1 MIPITIRMLIRSF
14 LLRLF
19 LSLSMKYSYIEFVT
33 IDNVRSGATMEMLPY
48 SYAFTDEISII
59 AQEKLTNINFFLSY
73 NLNSCFKSLNESL
86 LAIFMIR
93 AGIKTVMTVYNP
105 MLKFSEI
112 LTFINIAIAKRKF
125 EIIHMIKY
133 LLSSSFPLLFVD
145 NRIFARSIIIIPMI
159 LGKMIFSFRNTKPNI
174 TKKTVDSCL
183 SILNVEGAKPYLASM
198 FNLSV
203 AA

>member
-1 MIPITIRMLIRSF
+1 
-14 LLRLF
+14 
-19 LSLSMKYSYIEFVT
+19 
-33 IDNVRSGATMEMLPY
+33 
-48 SYAFTDEISII
+48 
-59 AQEKLTNINFFLSY
+59 
-73 NLNSCFKSLNESL
+73 
-86 LAIFMIR
+86 MIR
-93 AGIKTVMTVYNP
+93 DGIKTVMTVYNP

-145 NRIFARSIIIIPMI
+145 NRIFARSMRIIPTTLVKI
-159 LGKMIFSFRNTKPNI
+159 IFSFKNTKPNI
-174 TKKTVDSCL
+174 TKNTVDNCL
-183 SILNVEGAKPYLASM
+183 SILNVEGARPYLASM